1 MIFDASLCE
10 ERIGYTFKDKML
22 LRQCFTHSSYAHEHG
37 EKDNELLEFF
47 GDSVI
52 QFVVTEY
59 LFKNAYGDEGKLT
72 KKRAEM
78 VSKEPLLKAVYKL
91 KITDLMLMGKG
102 QMETAKPDEKMFSS
116 LYEAVVAGIYIDG
129 GIVPAKKFIKE
140 TIIFDFEQSEK
151 KAQSKNQKK
160 LQVKDGKSAFQEYVQ
175 KLKMGSITY
184 ETLSKKGPDHLPE
197 FRVAALLNGK
207 RLAEG
212 KGASKR
218 LAEMQAAEKALDKLK
233 KQGGKNSEF

>member
-1 MIFDASLCE
+1 MIFDTSLCE